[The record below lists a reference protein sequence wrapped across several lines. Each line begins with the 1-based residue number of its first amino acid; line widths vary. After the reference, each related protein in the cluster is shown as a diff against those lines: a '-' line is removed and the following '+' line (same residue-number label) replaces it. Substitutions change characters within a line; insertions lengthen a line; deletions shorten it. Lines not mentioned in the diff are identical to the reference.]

1 MDPRRLLTFRAVAHE
16 RSFSRAAEQ
25 LSLSQPSVS
34 HQIALLETE
43 AGTRLLKRGRGGLRL
58 TPAGAVLLEHA
69 DHLAWRL
76 QLADTQIADLA
87 GNRREQIRIGSFPT
101 AMAGFV
107 PAAIRQLRATHPD
120 SRVLLS
126 EVTADTLQQRLLS
139 GEFDVALAYQD
150 AAIERREIP
159 DTRRIDLFQDTFL
172 LGLPLDHRLANTD
185 RALRLQE
192 LADDDWVMPS
202 TQGFLSECCR
212 EAGFEPNIVA
222 ISQETVATRGLIS
235 RGLAVGWVPGLLAD
249 DYPGVAIK
257 PIDGPTSTRDI
268 YALLPPGDTHPLA
281 ADIITA
287 LKKTAAGFDLPAHPG
302 R

>member
-43 AGTRLLKRGRGGLRL
+43 AGTRLLERGRGGLRL
-58 TPAGAVLLEHA
+58 TPAGTVLLEHA

-76 QLADTQIADLA
+76 ELADHQISELA
-87 GNRREQIRIGSFPT
+87 GERREQARIGSFPT

-107 PAAIRQLRATHPD
+107 PTAIRRLREARPD
-120 SRVLLS
+120 LRVLLS
-126 EVTADTLQQRLLS
+126 EVTADTLEPRLLS

-150 AAIERREIP
+150 AAIERREIH
-159 DTRRIDLFQDTFL
+159 DARRIDLLRETFL
-172 LGLPLDHRLANTD
+172 LGLPPNHRLAQAA
-185 RALRLQE
+185 RPIRLSE
-192 LADDDWVMPS
+192 LADDDWVVPS
-202 TQGFLSECCR
+202 TRGFLIESCR
-212 EAGFEPNIVA
+212 QAGFEPNIVA
-222 ISQETVATRGLIS
+222 ISQDPVATRGIIA

-249 DYPGVAIK
+249 DYTGVAIQ
-257 PIDGPTSTRDI
+257 PIDGPNSTRDI

-281 ADIITA
+281 AHIITA
-287 LKKTAAGFDLPAHPG
+287 LSETAKDFNARADTG